1 MNSFSLLQALVFEPK
16 KVFAELG
23 VRPRV
28 LFPLVLLV
36 VSGAGVLFWYFSVVD
51 MAWLIE
57 SQMNNAGSAQMTE
70 EQLKA
75 TRTVGPAILKWGG
88 LIGAIVSIVAIRLIE
103 ALYYLL
109 AGKITNVQRSFKQW
123 LSLSAW
129 SSLPSVLGVIP
140 AAIVLLTATS
150 TQIDQGELQTLSLNN
165 LLFHR
170 TAADP
175 GYSLL
180 ISINLLQIVGLY
192 LAALGVRVWS
202 GRSWLFSV
210 VFTLLPWA
218 LILGVW
224 ALFAMGRA

>member
-1 MNSFSLLQALVFEPK
+1 MNSLGILQALAFEPK
-16 KVFAELG
+16 KAFAELG
-23 VRPRV
+23 ARPRV

-36 VSGAGVLFWYFSVVD
+36 VSGAGILFWYFSVVD

-57 SQMNNAGSAQMTE
+57 TQMNAAGSAQMTE

-75 TRTVGPAILKWGG
+75 TRSIGPQILKWGG
-88 LIGAIVSIVAIRLIE
+88 LIGGMVWIVAIRLME

-109 AGKITNVQRSFKQW
+109 AGKITNVQRGFKQW
-123 LSLSAW
+123 LSLAAW
-129 SSLPSVLGVIP
+129 SSLPSVLAVIP

-180 ISINLLQIVGLY
+180 ISINLLQLAGLY

-210 VFTLLPWA
+210 VFAVLPWA

-224 ALFAMGRA
+224 ALIAMGRA